1 MKSVRKSSGRNR
13 SIGKLMLGAI
23 PDTLE
28 NVAPVLMS
36 TAPKR
41 QRNYG
46 YPRKI
51 QDRVCL

>member
-13 SIGKLMLGAI
+13 SVGKLMLGAI

-28 NVAPVLMS
+28 NVASVLTS

-41 QRNYG
+41 QQNYS
-46 YPRKI
+46 YPKKI